1 MVDTDVFSPS
11 TIISLLALL
20 VSITSMYIV
29 YTISKEDYK
38 ISQKIKS
45 DIIILIA
52 TLKAI
57 AMKSMFSTFQG
68 NHKINAEQ
76 KKILEFLHST
86 TGMLFYSLVAKK
98 NQENKKEWKL
108 LFIYFLQ
115 LLLCKDSNISEAG
128 YIAVSALIILN
139 TLNEDDIDYLTSQSR
154 DIKLLIAKSNEAY
167 DLILASLRKKLDER
181 NEGLSMT
188 MYSEIRNFV
197 EFVKFVKNIKKID
210 DPDVDIFIAVD
221 IGDLKMVGEALDRN
235 ADPTISKGQIK
246 ERYKDYLNEFNQLYP
261 DYAINRE

>member
-1 MVDTDVFSPS
+1 
-11 TIISLLALL
+11 
-20 VSITSMYIV
+20 
-29 YTISKEDYK
+29 
-38 ISQKIKS
+38 
-45 DIIILIA
+45 
-52 TLKAI
+52 
-57 AMKSMFSTFQG
+57 
-68 NHKINAEQ
+68 
-76 KKILEFLHST
+76 
-86 TGMLFYSLVAKK
+86 MLFYSLVAKK

-108 LFIYFLQ
+108 LFIYLSQ

-139 TLNEDDIDYLTSQSR
+139 TLNDDDIDYLTSQSR

-167 DLILASLRKKLDER
+167 DLILASLRKKLDET

-188 MYSEIRNFV
+188 TYSEIRNFV

-210 DPDVDIFIAVD
+210 DPEVDIFIAVD